1 MANYTAP
8 KCEHCGSRLRDV
20 YTKELSDYSFDPNTG
35 KYKRDAMSGSLE
47 ILCSHCEGDAY
58 EVLGDLGS
66 YQADATVRR
75 QTRRGSAKTR
85 GSGVSGSGLRG
96 IRR

>member
-8 KCEHCGSRLRDV
+8 KCEHCGSRLRGV
-20 YTKELSDYSFDPNTG
+20 YTKELNDYSFDPKTG
-35 KYKRDAMSGSLE
+35 RYKHDGASGDEL
-47 ILCSHCEGDAY
+47 LCLNCAGDAY

-85 GSGVSGSGLRG
+85 GSGVSGPGIRG
-96 IRR
+96 IGR